1 MVVGNERNQMRMLR
15 NALVVMLVL
24 AATAAALTF
33 GADETEVDNWCYEGQ
48 PWGEGRCN
56 NENPDINQYNWHMGW
71 YMYQLVNGNIDYLDI
86 PEAFRPSP
94 PMLTSLIP
102 GARLEQITDSN
113 GNCRLI
119 LILPGS
125 LYEGPGQQ
133 VDYNGP
139 GNTFNASTID
149 LGDHCG
155 VEIHGSNNAETII
168 GSNGD
173 DIIYGMGGNDT
184 IVGMNG
190 DDVIDGGSG
199 NDSIDGRNGNDV
211 LIGGTGNDV
220 IEGGNGNDTL
230 IGGSGDDEL
239 YGDAGDD
246 TLGGGIGTD
255 SGSGGTGTDRCDVE
269 ITLDSCD

>member
-1 MVVGNERNQMRMLR
+1 MRLLR
-15 NALVVMLVL
+15 NALVVGLVL
-24 AATAAALTF
+24 AVAALALTS
-33 GADETEVDNWCYEGQ
+33 GADEQEIDNWCFEGQ
-48 PWGEGRCN
+48 PWGDGRCN
-56 NENPDINQYNWHMGW
+56 NEDPYVNEYNWRMGW
-71 YMYQLVNGNIDYLDI
+71 YMYQLVNGNVSYMDI

-102 GARLEQITDSN
+102 GSRIEQITDAD

-125 LYEGPGQQ
+125 SYTGPGQH

-139 GNTFNASTID
+139 GNTFNASSID
-149 LGDHCG
+149 LGSHCG

-168 GSNGD
+168 GSGGD

-184 IVGMNG
+184 IIGMNG

-199 NDSIDGRNGNDV
+199 SDSIDGRDGDDT
-211 LIGGTGNDV
+211 LIGGTGDDV
-220 IEGGNGNDTL
+220 IEGGRGGDTI
-230 IGGSGDDEL
+230 IGGGGDDEL
-239 YGDAGDD
+239 YGEDGDD
-246 TLGGGIGTD
+246 TIIGGDDMDRGH
-255 SGSGGTGTDRCDVE
+255 GGDGVDDCDVE